1 MKIRGF
7 RIELGEIEAVLRHH
21 PDIREAVVIVREDV
35 PGFGTD
41 RWLSPELE
49 AAKRLV
55 QSGAVLAAVEADA
68 GALL

>member
-1 MKIRGF
+1 
-7 RIELGEIEAVLRHH
+7 
-21 PDIREAVVIVREDV
+21 V

-49 AAKRLV
+49 TAKRLV